1 MKLSSRNEIREACP
15 GLSESLALA
24 RSGRAVEVYENKSKL
39 LPSSGPHTEGIRN
52 YGRIDALQ
60 ELRAVGFDIE
70 PFGVVRRTIR
80 FSANFRNVLHGPAYY
95 LFMRGREGHTV
106 DQILYQRAKEDGVEF
121 HFGQRLEP
129 SEADIVATG
138 PPKDRFNI
146 LGAGYTF
153 NQILYQRAKEDG
165 VEFHFGQRLEPSE
178 ADIVATGPPKDR
190 FNILGAGYTFTEEG
204 SHIEV
209 DVVRALLDNEVA
221 PGGYL
226 VITPGIKTHSIY
238 SVSWS
243 ELRFDRLLGMTEA
256 AFKIPWI
263 RAVLG
268 TSRRVSKINGRAFF
282 TRDPIDTA
290 VRGGSLYV
298 GEAGGFQDAIAGFG
312 FRYAVLTAALAARAN
327 VEGHDYRELLKEK
340 FGDEFR
346 KAYDFREWLNRTTN
360 DDFDKLIAAMGSEVT
375 LEDYLLQR
383 GSRAI

>member
-1 MKLSSRNEIREACP
+1 MPGTIRIAGA
-15 GLSESLALA
+15 GLAGLTAATLLA
-24 RSGRAVEVYENKSKL
+24 RSGRAVEVYEKKSKL

-95 LFMRGREGHTV
+95 LFMRGHEGHTV
-106 DQILYQRAKEDGVEF
+106 DQILYQRAKEEGVEF
-121 HFGQRLEP
+121 HFGQRL
-129 SEADIVATG
+129 D
-138 PPKDRFNI
+138 
-146 LGAGYTF
+146 
-153 NQILYQRAKEDG
+153 
-165 VEFHFGQRLEPSE
+165 PSE

-204 SHIEV
+204 SHIEL
-209 DVVRALLDNEVA
+209 DVVHA
-221 PGGYL
+221 
-226 VITPGIKTHSIY
+226 
-238 SVSWS
+238 
-243 ELRFDRLLGMTEA
+243 
-256 AFKIPWI
+256 
-263 RAVLG
+263 
-268 TSRRVSKINGRAFF
+268 
-282 TRDPIDTA
+282 IDTA

-327 VEGHDYRELLKEK
+327 VEGHDYRELLKAK

-346 KAYDFREWLNRTTN
+346 KAYDFREWLNRATN
-360 DDFDKLIAAMGSEVT
+360 ADFDKLIAAMGSEVT
-375 LEDYLLQR
+375 LVDYLRQR

>member
-1 MKLSSRNEIREACP
+1 VP
-15 GLSESLALA
+15 GTVRIAGAGLAGLTAATLLA
-24 RSGRAVEVYENKSKL
+24 RSGRAVEVYEKKSKL

-52 YGRIDALQ
+52 YGRVDALQ

-106 DQILYQRAKEDGVEF
+106 DQILYRRAKEGGVEF
-121 HFGQRLEP
+121 KFGRRLDP
-129 SEADIVATG
+129 AEADIVATG
-138 PPKDRFNI
+138 PPR
-146 LGAGYTF
+146 
-153 NQILYQRAKEDG
+153 
-165 VEFHFGQRLEPSE
+165 
-178 ADIVATGPPKDR
+178 DR

-204 SHIEV
+204 SHIEP
-209 DVVRALLDNEVA
+209 DVVHALLDNDVA

-226 VITPGIKTHSIY
+226 VITPGINTHSVY

-256 AFKIPWI
+256 AFEIPWI

-268 TSRRVSKINGRAFF
+268 TSRQVSKINGRAFF

-346 KAYDFREWLNRTTN
+346 KAHDFREWLNRATN
-360 DDFDKLIAAMGSEVT
+360 ADFDKLIAAMGSEVT
-375 LEDYLLQR
+375 LEDYLRQR